1 MTSQSWWAAK
11 LGGQPVPQAPAYQPL
26 PAPQRTSYPPIAPIP
41 QQTPQDVSA
50 AQQAASQTRYAKP
63 SSCPE
68 CGGGNYAKVG
78 VGSSE
83 HGSFDVYRCYDCG
96 YPLQQSGSGAVG
108 SNSGPA
114 TPAQQVSKVN
124 NFNPAQIVGR
134 IG

>member
-1 MTSQSWWAAK
+1 MSSQSWWAAK
-11 LGGQPVPQAPAYQPL
+11 LGGQPTPQAPAYQP
-26 PAPQRTSYPPIAPIP
+26 PQPVYRPSYPPTSPVP
-41 QQTPQDVSA
+41 QYLPENVSS
-50 AQQAASQTRYAKP
+50 AQQAASQTRYARP

-68 CGGGNYAKVG
+68 CGGPNYAKVG

-96 YPLQQSGSGAVG
+96 YPLQQSGSGAVN

-114 TPAQQVSKVN
+114 TPAQQVSKAN
-124 NFNPAQIVGR
+124 NFNPNQIVGR